1 MSEIGSGPGPEILT
15 GPIEDIAGDDLEA
28 LDEAVAESMDAQEDA
43 LDLSDLLNLL
53 RETLLDHEL
62 RLMQIENFL
71 NELVKQIKAEQAE
84 SGDSES
90 PEHSA

>member
-1 MSEIGSGPGPEILT
+1 MSDIGSGPGPEILT
-15 GPIEDIAGDDLEA
+15 ETSEPE
-28 LDEAVAESMDAQEDA
+28 VTAEEVMDAQEDA
-43 LDLSDLLNLL
+43 LELSDLLNLL

-90 PEHSA
+90 PEYPA

>member
-1 MSEIGSGPGPEILT
+1 LSDIGSGPGPEILT
-15 GPIEDIAGDDLEA
+15 EA
-28 LDEAVAESMDAQEDA
+28 SEPEAKVEEVMDAQEDA
-43 LDLSDLLNLL
+43 IDLSDLLNLL
-53 RETLLDHEL
+53 RETLMDHEL

-71 NELVKQIKAEQAE
+71 NAMIEQIKAEQSVAE